1 MRFELFNEDERIFTD
16 DVLEVLLK
24 DKINEEYE
32 KTIDE
37 QKERELDRK
46 RKSIDALVYQI
57 KRVVF
62 NKNATIVFW
71 NTGEKTVVKCQKGE
85 TFDKEKGVALCILKY
100 LCGNISYYNEIFKSL
115 NLDESFD
122 EKGEPKAE
130 YVPNKKAVKKGIK
143 AIINRMFL

>member
-1 MRFELFNEDERIFTD
+1 MEFEFNEDERIFTD

-24 DKINEEYE
+24 DKVHEEYE
-32 KTIDE
+32 KFIDE
-37 QKERELDRK
+37 QKEKELDHK
-46 RKSIDALVYQI
+46 RKPIDALVYQI
-57 KRVVF
+57 KKVVF

-71 NTGEKTVVKCQKGE
+71 TTGEKTVVKCQKGE

-130 YVPNKKAVKKGIK
+130 YVPNKNAVKKGIK